1 MPSTDILSSREP
13 RTLPPLILHPFA
25 GGDTTTQ
32 LLAGSKAMLVLK
44 GLLPGESGDT
54 AGLEAAVIR
63 GRIQEMRMLYFLG
76 KDLMRW
82 AEQCADFASR
92 QPELQKLGIRTQ
104 SFAALLVESPPPGVA
119 AKLTQ
124 WGVADFKG
132 VFSRA
137 FGLSACFG
145 EPPTEASVAPV
156 CAENYHRV
164 ADYLFLCFQNL
175 APYLPL
181 TGDQFSFE
189 LYASS
194 EYSDMLSQSWEA
206 EEEAEE

>member
-1 MPSTDILSSREP
+1 MPPTADTLASRHP
-13 RTLPPLILHPFA
+13 LTLPPLILHPFA

-32 LLAGSKAMLVLK
+32 LLAGSKALLALK
-44 GLLPGESGDT
+44 GLLPDEGGDT
-54 AGLEAAVIR
+54 AGLEELVLR

-92 QPELQKLGIRTQ
+92 QPELQKLGIRAQ
-104 SFAALLVESPPPGVA
+104 SFAALLIESPPGAVA
-119 AKLTQ
+119 AKLTT

-145 EPPTEASVAPV
+145 EPPTEASIAPL
-156 CAENYHRV
+156 CAANYHRV

-175 APYLPL
+175 VPYLPL
-181 TGDQFSFE
+181 AGDRFVFE
-189 LYASS
+189 LYASA
-194 EYSDMLSQSWEA
+194 EYSDKLSQSWQNDE
-206 EEEAEE
+206 

>member
-1 MPSTDILSSREP
+1 MLSPPDKVSSLKP

-25 GGDTTTQ
+25 EGDTTTQ
-32 LLAGSKAMLVLK
+32 LLAGSKAMLALK
-44 GLLPGESGDT
+44 GLLPGEGGDT
-54 AGLEAAVIR
+54 AVLQELVLR

-76 KDLMRW
+76 KDLLRW

-92 QPELQKLGIRTQ
+92 QPELEKLGIRVQ
-104 SFAALLVESPPPGVA
+104 SFAALLVENPPQAVA
-119 AKLTQ
+119 AKLAH

-137 FGLSACFG
+137 FGLSGCFG

-156 CAENYHRV
+156 CAENYHRF

-175 APYLPL
+175 LPYLPL
-181 TGDQFSFE
+181 SGDQFEFE

-194 EYSDMLSQSWEA
+194 EYSAMLA
-206 EEEAEE
+206 EGWLSDG

>member
-1 MPSTDILSSREP
+1 MPSTADILSSREP

-32 LLAGSKAMLVLK
+32 LLAGSKAMLTLK
-44 GLLPGESGDT
+44 GLLPGEGGDT
-54 AGLEAAVIR
+54 AGLEEIVLR

-82 AEQCADFASR
+82 AEQCADFSSR
-92 QPELQKLGIRTQ
+92 QPELQKLGIRVQ
-104 SFAALLVESPPPGVA
+104 SFAALLVESPPNTVA
-119 AKLTQ
+119 AKLAT

-156 CAENYHRV
+156 CAANYHRV

-175 APYLPL
+175 VPYLPL
-181 TGDQFSFE
+181 TGDEFVFE

-194 EYSDMLSQSWEA
+194 EYSAMLAQSWLT
-206 EEEAEE
+206 EE